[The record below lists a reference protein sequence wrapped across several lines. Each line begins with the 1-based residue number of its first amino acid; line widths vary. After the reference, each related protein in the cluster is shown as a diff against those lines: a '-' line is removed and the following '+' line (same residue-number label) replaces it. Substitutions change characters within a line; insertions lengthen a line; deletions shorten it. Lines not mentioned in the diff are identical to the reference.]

1 MEFIE
6 GPNDDDF
13 LFYFMLLGK
22 SNTGKTYLANRI
34 HFYKDYSTFIECQ
47 KYIQPSLAIAFD
59 IFKIKY
65 KNKSIK
71 IKFLD
76 TTEGVRLKSL
86 LSIYIKKCY
95 AFILCYDAYNRDS
108 FNYIKNKYSEIKNDS
123 NNSISV
129 LIRNKYD
136 IKANK
141 DNNNIVSDEEALEFA
156 DANNIIFRHIS
167 SIEKYENGI
176 IKLFELILDKF
187 LDKEKNLKKNIE
199 LIKILK

>member
-6 GPNDDDF
+6 EINEFDF
-13 LFYFMLLGK
+13 LFYFMILGS

-34 HFYKDYSTFIECQ
+34 HFYKDYSNFIDCQ
-47 KYIQPSLAIAFD
+47 KDIQPTLD
-59 IFKIKY
+59 IDFKLFRIKY

-71 IKFLD
+71 IQFWD
-76 TTEGVRLKSL
+76 SSGDDRFEN
-86 LSIYIKKCY
+86 YINAY
-95 AFILCYDAYNRDS
+95 MRGSNVFILCYDAYIRDS
-108 FNYIKNKYSEIKNDS
+108 FNYIKNKYSQIKNES
-123 NNSISV
+123 NNSIYV

-167 SIEKYENGI
+167 NIERNENGI
-176 IKLFELILDKF
+176 IKLFELILDKV
-187 LDKEKNLKKNIE
+187 LDEEKKKPSI
-199 LIKILK
+199 IY

>member
-6 GPNDDDF
+6 ERNDYDF
-13 LFYFMLLGK
+13 FFKFMILGS

-34 HFYKDYSTFIECQ
+34 HFYKDYSNFIDCQ
-47 KYIQPSLAIAFD
+47 KDIQPTLGIVLQ

-65 KNKSIK
+65 KNSSIK
-71 IKFLD
+71 IAFWD
-76 TTEGVRLKSL
+76 SSGDVRSEKLVS
-86 LSIYIKKCY
+86 SYIRGSK

-108 FNYIKNKYSEIKNDS
+108 FNYIKNKYSQIKNES
-123 NNSISV
+123 NNSIYV

-176 IKLFELILDKF
+176 IKLFELILDKV
-187 LDKEKNLKKNIE
+187 LDEEKKNQA
-199 LIKILK
+199 

>member
-6 GPNDDDF
+6 ERNDYDF
-13 LFYFMLLGK
+13 LFKFMILGG
-22 SNTGKTYLANRI
+22 SYTGKAYLANRL
-34 HFYKDYSTFIECQ
+34 HFYKDYSKFIDWQ
-47 KYIQPSLAIAFD
+47 KD
-59 IFKIKY
+59 IEPTIDVDFKLLYIKY
-65 KNKSIK
+65 KNNSIK
-71 IKFLD
+71 ITFWD
-76 TTEGVRLKSL
+76 SSGAGDVHSEIIVSSYMRGSN
-86 LSIYIKKCY
+86 

-123 NNSISV
+123 NNSICV

-176 IKLFELILDKF
+176 IKLFELILDKV
-187 LDKEKNLKKNIE
+187 LDEEKKKPSIVYW
-199 LIKILK
+199 ID

>member
-6 GPNDDDF
+6 ERNDYDF
-13 LFYFMLLGK
+13 LFKFMILGS

-34 HFYKDYSTFIECQ
+34 HFYKDYSNFIDCQ
-47 KYIQPSLAIAFD
+47 KDIQPTLGVEVKSFP
-59 IFKIKY
+59 IKY
-65 KNKSIK
+65 KNSSIK
-71 IKFLD
+71 IQFWDLSGNVRFEKF
-76 TTEGVRLKSL
+76 VS
-86 LSIYIKKCY
+86 SYIRGSN
-95 AFILCYDAYNRDS
+95 ALILCYDAYNRDS
-108 FNYIKNKYSEIKNDS
+108 FKYIKNKYSEIKNQ
-123 NNSISV
+123 NKNSIYV

-176 IKLFELILDKF
+176 IKLFELILDKV
-187 LDKEKNLKKNIE
+187 LDEEKKKPSI
-199 LIKILK
+199 IY